1 MQNVTIV
8 ICNYNYGRFLAKAI
22 DSALEQDYPATRVL
36 VIDDGST
43 DGSREIIESYGC
55 RVKAL
60 YKQNGGQ
67 VSAYNDAVNI
77 IETEFVILL
86 DSDDLLYS
94 QAVSK
99 VMRVFD
105 SGNFV
110 KVQFRLDVIDPA
122 GNPSGT
128 YVPHS
133 AAPSDCGSPLRQGW
147 LYPSPPASGNAYR
160 TSALKKIF
168 PVPEADIN
176 RYGADFYAIY
186 GVALLGAVA
195 TIPESLG
202 AYRVHRTE
210 NSGIDF
216 ANSES
221 NDKAPKALTK
231 RWAILR
237 QMARARLGIELPLSF
252 YDFSLE
258 KAHFCSAVYQ
268 APFTK
273 RWRWVSRQSHSYFRS
288 IVGNPFW
295 SYKKKIGT
303 LALSS
308 LCLLP
313 FSALSDFAVRYI
325 ANPLARR
332 RL

>member
-1 MQNVTIV
+1 MQKMTIV
-8 ICNYNYGRFLAKAI
+8 ICNYNYGRFLAEAI
-22 DSALEQDYPATRVL
+22 DSALTQDYPTSVL

-43 DGSREIIESYGC
+43 DGSREIIESYGS

-67 VSAYNDAVNI
+67 VSAYNDAVNMI
-77 IETEFVILL
+77 DTEFVILL
-86 DSDDLLYS
+86 DSDDLLYDD
-94 QAVSK
+94 AVSK
-99 VMRVFD
+99 VMRVFEA
-105 SGNFV
+105 GNFV
-110 KVQFRLDVIDPA
+110 KVQFRLDVVDSE
-122 GNPSGT
+122 GKPSGT

-133 AAPSDCGSPLRQGW
+133 AAPIDCGSLLRRGW

-168 PVPEADIN
+168 PVPEASVN

-186 GVALLGAVA
+186 GVALVGAVA
-195 TIPESLG
+195 TIPQSLG

-210 NSGIDF
+210 NTGISF

-221 NDKAPKALTK
+221 NDKAPKALTN

-237 QMARARLGIELPLSF
+237 EMARSRLDIELPASF
-252 YDFSLE
+252 HDFSLE
-258 KAHFCSAVYQ
+258 KAYFCSAVYQ
-268 APFTK
+268 APFAT
-273 RWRWVSRQSHSYFRS
+273 RWRWVSRQSHSYFQS
-288 IVGNPFW
+288 IVANPFW

-325 ANPLARR
+325 SNPLARR